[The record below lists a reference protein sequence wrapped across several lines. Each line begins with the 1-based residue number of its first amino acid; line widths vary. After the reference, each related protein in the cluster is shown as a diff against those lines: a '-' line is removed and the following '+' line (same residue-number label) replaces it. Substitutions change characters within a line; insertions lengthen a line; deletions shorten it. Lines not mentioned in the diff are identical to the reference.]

1 MPREARRALRKVE
14 GSDEASDDED
24 DAEVERITREEAM
37 WMPIL
42 GSVMLLGLF
51 AAVKFLDPATLAL
64 LLNVY
69 FGLVG
74 VAGLTHLGSLIMR
87 AVVPR
92 ARWRA
97 FTRWTYA
104 LYYGEDELFHLR
116 FTNLHIVAFALSLS
130 VCALYF
136 VTRRWWL
143 SNVLAAAL
151 AFNGICVVKLDSM
164 MTGIVLLA
172 GLFFCARAHFL
183 DPLTLRRRR
192 LVRVPL
198 ARRRDGYG
206 GQGHR
211 WCAARLLTR

>member
-1 MPREARRALRKVE
+1 MPREARRALRKAE

-24 DAEVERITREEAM
+24 EAEVERITREEAM

-51 AAVKFLDPATLAL
+51 FAVKFLDPATLAL
-64 LLNVY
+64 VLSVY

-74 VAGLTHLGSLIMR
+74 VAGLTHLGALSMR

-104 LYYGEDELFHLR
+104 LHYGEEEWFHLR
-116 FTNLHIVAFALSLS
+116 FTNLHIVAFALSFAI
-130 VCALYF
+130 CALYF
-136 VTRRWWL
+136 HTRRWEL

-151 AFNGICVVKLDSM
+151 AFNGICVVKLDSF

-172 GLFFCARAHFL
+172 GLFFCASS
-183 DPLTLRRRR
+183 
-192 LVRVPL
+192 
-198 ARRRDGYG
+198 
-206 GQGHR
+206 
-211 WCAARLLTR
+211 CAPIY